1 MLSVLCE
8 FSHKYG
14 SNPEF
19 VLAGGGN
26 TSAKDDDY
34 LYIKGSGSSL
44 ATIKPEQFVK
54 MDRAK
59 LAGMWQ
65 KDYPAAEDER
75 EAAVLA
81 DMMAAKAP
89 GEESKRPSVETLL
102 HNLFPQK
109 YVLHVHPAKVNGLTC
124 SKNGSAYAA
133 ELFPE
138 AVWIE
143 STRPGYIL
151 AKVCRERLAEYE
163 RIVGKTAKVLFLA
176 NHGIFFA
183 ADTPEELDATV
194 SGIMDKLDAVIARCP
209 DFSDVEYNA
218 DAVCE
223 IAPVIRM
230 CCRDGE
236 TFPVVHFV
244 INREVMNFAQSS
256 DAFKP
261 LVGSFTPDH
270 IVYCKAHPLFIESAD
285 GEAIRAAI
293 AEYHKK
299 YNVYPKVVFVKG
311 MGMFAVGS
319 SRRDAA
325 TVESVWLDAI
335 KIAVYSES
343 FGGYQPM
350 SDELIDFITNWEVE
364 SYRSKVALAGAAPK
378 RLERKVALVTGS
390 AQGFGKG
397 IAEAMAE
404 EGAYVIIA
412 DMNEAGAKT
421 CADELCERFGAGA
434 AAAVGANVSDE
445 ESVKAMINNTV
456 LEYGGLDVFVNNA
469 GIVRAGGL
477 DEMTKS
483 NFELVTA
490 VNYTAYFLCVKYA
503 SKIMKIQR
511 EYAPDCLFDIIEINS
526 KSGLDGSKKNFA
538 YAGSKFGGIGLTESF
553 ALELCEY
560 GIKVNAVCPGNF
572 LNGPLWSD
580 PEKGLFVQYLNA
592 GKVPG
597 AKTVD
602 DVRRYYEAKVPL
614 GRGCEVKDVTR
625 AIFYIIEQE
634 YETGQA
640 VPVTGGQ
647 SMLK

>member
-14 SNPEF
+14 SNPDF

-59 LAGMWQ
+59 LASMWQ

-102 HNLFPQK
+102 HNLFPQI

-124 SKNGSAYAA
+124 SKNGSAYAS

-151 AKVCRERLAEYE
+151 AKVCRDRLNEYE
-163 RIVGKTAKVLFLA
+163 RLTGKTAKVLFLA

-183 ADTPEELDATV
+183 ADTPEELDSIV
-194 SGIMDKLDAVIARCP
+194 SGVMDKLDAVIARCP

-218 DAVCE
+218 DAVAAV
-223 IAPVIRM
+223 APVIRM

-236 TFPVVHFV
+236 TFPTVHFV

-270 IVYCKAHPLFIESAD
+270 IVYCKAHPLFIESAY
-285 GEAIRAAI
+285 GEAVSAAI
-293 AEYHKK
+293 AEYRAK
-299 YNVYPKVVFVKG
+299 YNVCPKVVFVKG

-378 RLERKVALVTGS
+378 RLEGKVALVTGS

-412 DMNEAGAKT
+412 DMNEAGAKA
-421 CADELCERFGAGA
+421 CADELCERFGAGV

-445 ESVKAMINNTV
+445 ESVKAMINKTV